1 MESLKRPE
9 FIAVAKRLRLRLRG
23 YNCLRKF
30 EFINPIFKWVRG
42 PSHAAWSDD
51 SAISLTLILRE
62 NAGLKL

>member
-9 FIAVAKRLRLRLRG
+9 FIAVAKRLRLRG
-23 YNCLRKF
+23 YSCLRKV
-30 EFINPIFKWVRG
+30 EFINHIFKWVRG